1 MKLLVFRSGCTF
13 LNPTSN
19 ACCFT
24 FSPAFAVVGFKN
36 CSHSSGCKVVSYCD
50 FNLCFLIGHNV
61 EYLSCFFFSFLLA
74 SLLWKVYSSFLVI
87 LKMELTFHCW
97 FLWVIYVFCIQ
108 ILCQIYELWM
118 FLPVCGLFFHF
129 FLTVT
134 LDEWEFLT
142 LMKPNLSVVF
152 LSEGVLFV
160 SSLRDFYLPEV
171 KYFSI
176 FPSGSFIVLT
186 L

>member
-61 EYLSCFFFSFLLA
+61 EYLSCFFFFFSFGQSFVKGIFKFFGHSKNGINF
-74 SLLWKVYSSFLVI
+74 SLLIFMSYLCI
-87 LKMELTFHCW
+87 LYTN
-97 FLWVIYVFCIQ
+97 
-108 ILCQIYELWM
+108 
-118 FLPVCGLFFHF
+118 
-129 FLTVT
+129 T
-134 LDEWEFLT
+134 LSD
-142 LMKPNLSVVF
+142 
-152 LSEGVLFV
+152 
-160 SSLRDFYLPEV
+160 
-171 KYFSI
+171 I
-176 FPSGSFIVLT
+176 
-186 L
+186 

>member
-1 MKLLVFRSGCTF
+1 MYFVYKYFVRYMNCEYFFQCV
-13 LNPTSN
+13 
-19 ACCFT
+19 AC
-24 FSPAFAVVGFKN
+24 
-36 CSHSSGCKVVSYCD
+36 
-50 FNLCFLIGHNV
+50 
-61 EYLSCFFFSFLLA
+61 
-74 SLLWKVYSSFLVI
+74 
-87 LKMELTFHCW
+87 
-97 FLWVIYVFCIQ
+97 
-108 ILCQIYELWM
+108 
-118 FLPVCGLFFHF
+118 LFI